1 MQLNILYQDKAKNAG
16 DAAHR
21 QGFSTKYWYKRLV
34 AKCGNYFLN
43 VPYKKI
49 CHFNKSKKPI
59 GYRQKKSL
67 SERSERSD
75 VSQRTQ

>member
-21 QGFSTKYWYKRLV
+21 QGFSTKYWYKRLA

-43 VPYKKI
+43 VPKQELKKARS
-49 CHFNKSKKPI
+49 NTT
-59 GYRQKKSL
+59 SL
-67 SERSERSD
+67 FCYYPLGSFGASIRF
-75 VSQRTQ
+75 